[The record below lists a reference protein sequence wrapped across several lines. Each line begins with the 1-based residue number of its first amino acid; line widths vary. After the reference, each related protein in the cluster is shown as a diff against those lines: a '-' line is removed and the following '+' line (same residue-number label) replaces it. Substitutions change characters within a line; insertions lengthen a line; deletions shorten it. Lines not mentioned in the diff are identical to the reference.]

1 MSRPVVLR
9 SHPVAHLRQIWEVNT
24 MSHVMTAR
32 HLFPKMAARGGGQ
45 FCITASAAGLLTQ
58 VGSL

>member
-1 MSRPVVLR
+1 
-9 SHPVAHLRQIWEVNT
+9 